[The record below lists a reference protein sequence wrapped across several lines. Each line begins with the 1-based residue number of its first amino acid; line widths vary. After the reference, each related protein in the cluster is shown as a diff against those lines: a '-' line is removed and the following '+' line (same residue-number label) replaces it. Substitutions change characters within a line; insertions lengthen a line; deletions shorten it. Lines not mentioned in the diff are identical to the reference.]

1 MLTYPVGLIK
11 LNDCR
16 TVVIGGGYVA
26 FRKIIGLLDA
36 GANIKVISPKA
47 ITKLDELARTQKLEW
62 LRRPYQE
69 GDLEGAFLVVAA
81 TDDPN
86 VNQAVWEESQREGC
100 LVNVVDDPAHSNFI
114 VPALV
119 RRGDLTIAISTGG
132 ASPALARR
140 LREKLDTEFGPEYN
154 DFTALL
160 GELRPTLLNA
170 FPPGEA
176 RLNAALQLI
185 DSDLIDVLHQNGVER
200 ARRVALEILG
210 QDSSNG

>member
-11 LNDCR
+11 LKDCR
-16 TVVIGGGYVA
+16 TVVIGGGNVA

-36 GANIKVISPKA
+36 GASITFISPKA
-47 ITKLDELARTQKLEW
+47 ITKLDELTRIQKLEW
-62 LRRPYQE
+62 LKRPYQE

-81 TDDPN
+81 TDDPI
-86 VNQAVWEESQREGC
+86 VNQTVWEEAQREGC

-132 ASPALARR
+132 TSPALARR
-140 LREKLDTEFGPEYN
+140 LREKLDTEFGPEYS
-154 DFTALL
+154 DLTALL
-160 GELRPTLLNA
+160 GELRPTLLTA

-185 DSDLIDVLHQNGVER
+185 DSDLIDVLNQDGVEH

-210 QDSSNG
+210 QVSING